1 MSNPE
6 ASTDGAGACER
17 SYGATGSSVGSSACV
32 AVAAICSQRCTC
44 SHSRRLD
51 ARVLDDFVSL
61 FFYFFLLD
69 NFVSRFHYFFI
80 FFCLTTS
87 SHYFLARNAAL
98 RCPVFFSSM
107 AYSFY
112 QWLILAINFFFL
124 YSFQCW
130 DSTSDG
136 VCDRVDF
143 YR

>member
-69 NFVSRFHYFFI
+69 DFVSLFSCTQCCAPLSGILFINGLFF
-80 FFCLTTS
+80 L
-87 SHYFLARNAAL
+87 
-98 RCPVFFSSM
+98 SM
-107 AYSFY
+107 AYSRHKF
-112 QWLILAINFFFL
+112 LFSLFFPVL
-124 YSFQCW
+124 GLNIRWSL
-130 DSTSDG
+130 
-136 VCDRVDF
+136 
-143 YR
+143 

>member
-61 FFYFFLLD
+61 FFYFF
-69 NFVSRFHYFFI
+69 
-80 FFCLTTS
+80 CLTTS